1 MILSA
6 SRRTDLPALYGEW
19 FMNRLRAGF
28 ALVPGPRSPHTLRK
42 VSLSPDVVD
51 CIVFWSKNPQPFL
64 HFLPELAKMGHLFYF
79 QFTLNP
85 YGRAVER
92 CLPPLEERLDTFHR
106 LSAQIGPERLV
117 WRYDPV
123 IIAERYPPSWH
134 VEQFARLCAALHS
147 DACRCIFSFFDR
159 YAKDQSGFSEADEA
173 SMRTVARG
181 FSRIAAQYG
190 LPLFACS
197 EPVDLSGY
205 GIQPAACI
213 DAVLVEQVIGCPVKN
228 RKDPNQRPL
237 CGCMESVEV
246 GSYDSCTNGCVYC
259 YANQGLERARRRCLT
274 HDPHSPL
281 LLGWPDGTE
290 KITEAPARSL
300 RVAQAS
306 LF

>member
-19 FMNRLRAGF
+19 LMGRLRAGF
-28 ALVPGPRSPHTLRK
+28 ALVPGPRSPHTLRR
-42 VSLSPDVVD
+42 VTLTPDVVD

-64 HFLPELAKMGHLFYF
+64 RFLPEIERMGYPFYF

-85 YGRAVER
+85 YNGEVER
-92 CLPPLEERLDTFHR
+92 CLPPLRERLEIFHR

-123 IIAERYPPSWH
+123 IVAERYPPGWH
-134 VEQFARLCAALHS
+134 VEQFDRLCAVLHR
-147 DACRCIFSFFDR
+147 DTCRCVFSFFDR
-159 YAKDQSGFSEADEA
+159 YAKDQSGFYEADGA
-173 SMRTVARG
+173 SMRTVAQG
-181 FSRIAAQYG
+181 FSQIAAQYG

-205 GIQPAACI
+205 GIQHAACI
-213 DAVLVEQVIGCPVKN
+213 DAALVEQVIGCPVKD

-237 CGCMESVEV
+237 CGCMESVEL

-259 YANQGLERARRRCLT
+259 YANQGLERARRRLQQN
-274 HDPHSPL
+274 DPRSPL
-281 LLGWPDGTE
+281 MIGWPDGTE
-290 KITEAPARSL
+290 KIVDVPAQSL
-300 RVAQAS
+300 RLMQTT